1 MLFIL
6 FLYVFLNSFCTKP
19 KHFPPPFFFT
29 YLKSFLALEKGLKRI
44 SYFLFFFIA
53 SSIKEEQTFIFSL

>member
-19 KHFPPPFFFT
+19 KTFSPFFT
-29 YLKSFLALEKGLKRI
+29 YLKSFFGFRKGLKN
-44 SYFLFFFIA
+44 
-53 SSIKEEQTFIFSL
+53 K